1 MAKLTS
7 LVSGIRALVNRG
19 QRNSEIDEE
28 LLSFY
33 ESSVAEKMRRG
44 MSREEAVRAARA
56 EIGSVQSVKH
66 KIWSAGWEST
76 VESWSK
82 DLAYTFRRLS
92 RSPTLVLTVVIS
104 IGLGIAANATIFSLV
119 SRFILRPA
127 PVGDPAMLLSLSIT
141 HDGERCCNHF
151 SWPVY
156 ADVRD
161 QAKSFSGVAA
171 YYDLVPASISGFGE
185 PERVWGQSATTNFFD
200 VAEVRMAVGRG
211 FLPSEDRVP
220 VIVLGYS
227 LWQRRFASDPAVV
240 GKTIQLSGRPFTV
253 VGVAPQAFRGVDQL
267 LFPQFWVSM
276 GNVEDLV
283 PNIPKRAARDYHWLS
298 VLGRLR
304 PGTTPAQASE
314 ELAAMARHFAVAY
327 PVSDKGNGFYFQQAG
342 TLPPRYKSAVT
353 LFLAA
358 LSVVVLLVLC
368 IACANVANLL
378 LVQTAARQK
387 EMAVRL
393 ALGATRMQ
401 LMRQLLLESVILS
414 IGGGLFGLLLSVWA
428 TTALSSF
435 HLPVPIPMDLNVTV
449 DWRVLLYTFAL
460 SIFAGLVF
468 GFAPAWAASRSAV
481 ANALKGEDALAR
493 PGGRWSLRNVLVVA
507 QVAISVVLMCATGL
521 FLRSLQSAASID
533 IGFRAGNTLM
543 MSVDPMVHGYT
554 PEHTIQF
561 LTQLRQRVAA
571 LPGVSS
577 VVVTDVAPLSM
588 GTRSDAFHAV
598 GATQSTTPDPST
610 ELYMATPGYFEA
622 MGIPRL
628 SGRDFAEELPNGP
641 KVAVV
646 NRAFAERMFGSES
659 PIGREVSG
667 GGVTYQIIGVVGNI
681 KSRTLGEDLRPVLF
695 RSLNQSVENDP
706 SGFGYSLIVS
716 APGDTGALA
725 AAIRNQVRALDPTMA
740 IFNVVTMREHLRD
753 AYFLPRLAGTL
764 FGIFGFIGLL
774 LASIGLYSV
783 MSYSV
788 SRRTQEIGIR
798 MALGARTLEVQQL
811 IVRQGMMLSLI
822 AVAIGL
828 PLAFAAA
835 KYSSS
840 LLYGVQPHDVATFTV
855 VPIALLAVA
864 LLACWIPSRRASRVD
879 PIKALRCD
887 G

>member
-7 LVSGIRALVNRG
+7 LVSGIKALVNRG
-19 QRNSEIDEE
+19 QRNREIDEE

-33 ESSVAEKMRRG
+33 DSSVAEKMRHG
-44 MSREEAVRAARA
+44 MSREDAVRAARV
-56 EIGSVQSVKH
+56 EIGSAQSVKH
-66 KIWSAGWEST
+66 KVWSAGWEST

-82 DLAYTFRRLS
+82 DLGYIFRRLA
-92 RSPTLVLTVVIS
+92 RSPALVLTVILS
-104 IGLGIAANATIFSLV
+104 IGLGIAGNATIFSLV

-127 PVGDPAMLLSLSIT
+127 PVGNPASLLSLSLT

-151 SWPVY
+151 PWQVY

-185 PERVWGQSATTNFFD
+185 PERVWGQAATTNFFD
-200 VAEVRMAVGRG
+200 VAEVPMAVGRG
-211 FLPSEDRVP
+211 FLSSEDRVP
-220 VIVLGYS
+220 VVVLGYS
-227 LWQRRFASDPAVV
+227 LWQHRFASDRAVV

-253 VGVAPQAFRGVDQL
+253 VGVAPPAFRGVDQI
-267 LFPQFWVSM
+267 LFPQFWVSL

-283 PNIPKRAARDYHWLS
+283 PNMPRRDARENHWLS

-304 PGTTPAQASE
+304 PGATPAQASA
-314 ELAAMARHFAVAY
+314 ELASMARQFAIAY
-327 PVSDKGNGFYFQQAG
+327 PATDKGNGFYFQQAG

-353 LFLAA
+353 MFLTA

-387 EMAVRL
+387 EMALRL

-414 IGGGLFGLLLSVWA
+414 VGGGLFGLLLSVWA
-428 TTALSSF
+428 TSALSSF
-435 HLPVPIPMDLNVTV
+435 RLPAPIPMDLSVTV

-460 SIFAGLVF
+460 SVFAGLLF

-507 QVAISVVLMCATGL
+507 QVAVSVVLMCATGL
-521 FLRSLQSAASID
+521 FLRSLQRAATID

-577 VVVTDVAPLSM
+577 VVLTDVVPLSM
-588 GTRSDAFHAV
+588 GTRSDGFHAV
-598 GATQSTTPDPST
+598 GAAQSTTPDPLT
-610 ELYMATPGYFEA
+610 ELYMATSGYFEA

-628 SGRDFAEELPNGP
+628 AGRDFAEELPNGP

-646 NRAFAERMFGSES
+646 NRAFAERIFGNES
-659 PIGREVSG
+659 PIGREVIG
-667 GGVTYQIIGVVGNI
+667 AGVTYQIIGVVGNI
-681 KSRTLGEDLRPVLF
+681 KSRTLGEDFRPVLF
-695 RSLNQSVENDP
+695 RSLNQSVASDP

-740 IFNVVTMREHLRD
+740 IFNVVTMREHVKD

-798 MALGARTLEVQQL
+798 MALGARTLAVQRL
-811 IVRQGMMLSLI
+811 IVRQGMKLSLI
-822 AVAIGL
+822 AVVIGL
-828 PLAFAAA
+828 PLAFAVA
-835 KYSSS
+835 KYSAS

-855 VPIALLAVA
+855 VPIVLLVVA